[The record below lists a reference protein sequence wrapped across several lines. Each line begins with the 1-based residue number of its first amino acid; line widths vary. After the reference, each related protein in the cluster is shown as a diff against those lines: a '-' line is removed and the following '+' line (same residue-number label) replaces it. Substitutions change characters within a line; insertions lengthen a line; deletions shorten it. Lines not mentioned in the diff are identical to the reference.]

1 MPILPP
7 STRSAI
13 KDALCESI
21 QKEWWASGQ
30 LGDDT
35 WNEYQSELTE
45 RSERYAHLVDQV
57 GISHMGI
64 CAETVSL
71 RKTTASSHQKI
82 AKSCSCC

>member
-1 MPILPP
+1 MGV
-7 STRSAI
+7 R
-13 KDALCESI
+13 
-21 QKEWWASGQ
+21 Q

-35 WNEYQSELTE
+35 WNEYQAELTE

-71 RKTTASSHQKI
+71 MEDHGIISSEDREKLLVLLI
-82 AKSCSCC
+82 DYAPAAEYGKLLEEVA